1 MIAVI
6 NIAGGDS
13 GLEPCLVMAVCHGQ
27 ACKVFFSRLDE
38 LVHQHAF

>member
-13 GLEPCLVMAVCHGQ
+13 GLEPCLVMAVCHCQ
-27 ACKVFFSRLDE
+27 ACNMFFARLDE
-38 LVHQHAF
+38 LVHQHPL